1 MARRLSLIDAAFLTA
16 ETREMPMHVGGL
28 QLFEPPPEAGD
39 DYMRELYEDWV
50 SVPEANPPFDRTLT
64 SRVGLR
70 SWIKDQ
76 NFDIEYHVRHSGLPR
91 PGRYRELFVLV
102 SRLHST
108 LLDRGRP
115 LWEYNLIEGLADGKF
130 ALYAKMHHAVVDGV
144 AAMRLLERSLSTD
157 PERRDVP
164 YPWASVPPK
173 SKPRITGSDDN
184 RLVLAAA
191 MEQLQTQLGSVPGV
205 ARTLRRLAKSALEP
219 PDTRMALPFQ
229 SPPTCINA
237 KITGG
242 RRFVAQ
248 SYPLERV
255 RAVGKATGATI
266 NDVVLAM
273 SSAALRRYLAE
284 DGGGLPDKPLTAMAP
299 VSVRPSDSAE
309 VGNAV
314 SAILVNLATHI
325 EHPLKRLDTIR
336 TSMSHGKAILRELSY
351 NEIMLYTM
359 LVSTPIIAPSLLGM
373 SAKLPP
379 FNVVISNVPGPKKPL
394 YWNGARLTGMYPC
407 SIVTHGLAVNITVTS
422 YVDSLDF
429 GITACRRSAPG
440 IQRLIDYLEDG
451 LAELE
456 TAAGVSTRGDS

>member
-1 MARRLSLIDAAFLTA
+1 MPRRLSLIDAAFLTA

-28 QLFEPPPEAGD
+28 QLFEPPPEAGEH
-39 DYMRELYEDWV
+39 YIRELYEDWV
-50 SVPEANPPFDRTLT
+50 SVPEAKPPFDRTLS
-64 SRVGLR
+64 SRMGVR
-70 SWIKDQ
+70 SWVEDE
-76 NFDIEYHVRHSGLPR
+76 NFDIEYHVRHSGLPW

-108 LLDRGRP
+108 LLDRSRP

-157 PERRDVP
+157 PDRRDVP
-164 YPWASVPPK
+164 YPWASEPPK
-173 SKPRITGSDDN
+173 KSGSRITGSEDN
-184 RLVLAAA
+184 RLVMAAV

-219 PDTRMALPFQ
+219 ADSRMALPFQ
-229 SPPTCINA
+229 SPPSCINQR
-237 KITGG
+237 ITGG

-248 SYPLERV
+248 SYSLERV

-273 SSAALRRYLAE
+273 SSSALRRYLQEAS
-284 DGGGLPDKPLTAMAP
+284 GSVPAKPLTAMAP
-299 VSVRPSDSAE
+299 ISVRPSDAE
-309 VGNAV
+309 DVGNAV

-336 TSMSHGKAILRELSY
+336 ASMSHGKAILRELSY

-373 SAKLPP
+373 SSKLPP
-379 FNVVISNVPGPKKPL
+379 FNVVISNVPGPRKPL

-429 GITACRRSAPG
+429 GITACRRCAPA
-440 IQRLIDYLEDG
+440 IQRFIDYLEDG
-451 LAELE
+451 LTELE
-456 TAAGVSTRGDS
+456 TAAGVTG